1 MKKRL
6 AVIASALVVLAAC
19 GGSDSSESDQ
29 SSGRVKNA
37 ALLQPTTSLAAGGNM
52 TAPTV
57 VLASTT
63 TLQSP
68 TLSTTPGVTIAP
80 RPTTTLVAGG
90 NMTAPT
96 VVLASTTT
104 IQSAGILGA
113 RWQGQTFSAT
123 YADTSKFAACTGV
136 TAPALVAGTSPAHVQ
151 WASAL
156 STPVNDNTV
165 DLVLVETSTDNKT
178 WATAGYNRLKAN
190 TAQLLDA
197 KSGQKLFVRAA
208 YYRTTATPCITAR
221 STAVNIT
228 VK

>member
-37 ALLQPTTSLAAGGNM
+37 ALLQPTTSLA
-52 TAPTV
+52 
-57 VLASTT
+57 
-63 TLQSP
+63 
-68 TLSTTPGVTIAP
+68 
-80 RPTTTLVAGG
+80 AGG